1 MGKEVIV
8 NNDNFENE
16 VIKSDKTVL
25 IDFWAAWCGPCKMVA
40 PTIEQIA
47 EEYSDKLKICK
58 CDVDQNENLAMKYEI
73 RSIPTLLV
81 FKDGKEVKRSTGALP
96 KERII
101 NLFID
106 LI

>member
-1 MGKEVIV
+1 MSKEVIL
-8 NNDNFENE
+8 NDNNFEKE
-16 VIKSDKTVL
+16 VIKSDKPVI
-25 IDFWAAWCGPCKMVA
+25 IDFWAAWCGPCKMIA
-40 PTIEQIA
+40 PTIAEVA
-47 EEYSDKLKICK
+47 EEYSDKIKFCK
-58 CDVDQNENLAMKYEI
+58 CNVDENENLSMKYEI

-81 FKDGKEVKRSTGALP
+81 FKGGKEVKRSTGASP